1 MAYADIFMTV
11 YELYVETVPPKNAE
25 EISSILKETHPKI
38 SANTIRRLIKKH
50 SLEERRN
57 KRQTELVNRVRQERD
72 LDGQILDKIELYL
85 KAAEQ
90 KILNKEGALI
100 VEAKSAEGM
109 LNALGK
115 LMELYKKIRDDEKSR
130 FSPTEFKRAII
141 QAMND
146 VEEIQ
151 AVLTERVWYKF
162 EQALRR
168 NQGQIVEV
176 NQKL

>member
-1 MAYADIFMTV
+1 
-11 YELYVETVPPKNAE
+11 
-25 EISSILKETHPKI
+25 
-38 SANTIRRLIKKH
+38 
-50 SLEERRN
+50 
-57 KRQTELVNRVRQERD
+57 
-72 LDGQILDKIELYL
+72 
-85 KAAEQ
+85 
-90 KILNKEGALI
+90 
-100 VEAKSAEGM
+100 M

-151 AVLTERVWYKF
+151 AVLSERVWYKF

-176 NQKL
+176 NQKS